1 MQLTPFQTYFKSSSK
16 ILLRF
21 SLFLGVSA
29 FLLEGAIAPARAM
42 STTFSHLSANQQLF
56 AQATPSDDVIVDTE
70 PDGSNPTGS
79 DPQTS
84 DDPRFA
90 CQINQ
95 GQYTVMYLPE
105 SQPSQAYAWAV
116 PGVMGGGWSSERRC
130 SEISRRLE
138 SYRPDGLVEM
148 KTGFENGYN
157 TICVTTERV
166 PSCRIVLTV
175 PVGQDPQSTRDR
187 VFENLTVADSGQ
199 QTQGVVT
206 YQGNR
211 NRNILNQVGD
221 LLGIKIP
228 SSGNRNSVQRSSG
241 IDLRPFLAPS
251 DGGTGK
257 MLQGSSSRH
266 RSILSPDRFR

>member
-1 MQLTPFQTYFKSSSK
+1 MQLTPSQTYLKSSSK
-16 ILLRF
+16 LLLRF
-21 SLFLGVSA
+21 SLFLGASA
-29 FLLEGAIAPARAM
+29 FLLEGVVAPARAM
-42 STTFSHLSANQQLF
+42 SGASSRLPASQLRL
-56 AQATPSDDVIVDTE
+56 AQSTSSDDVIVDTE
-70 PDGSNPTGS
+70 PDGSNPTS
-79 DPQTS
+79 PDPQAS
-84 DDPRFA
+84 NDPRFA
-90 CQINQ
+90 CQVNQ

-105 SQPSQAYAWAV
+105 SQASMAYPWAV

-175 PVGQDPQSTRDR
+175 PGGQDPQSTRDR

-211 NRNILNQVGD
+211 NNNILNQVGD

-251 DGGTGK
+251 DGGTGA
-257 MLQGSSSRH
+257 MLRKSSSRG
-266 RSILSPDRFR
+266 SMLSPDRFR

>member
-1 MQLTPFQTYFKSSSK
+1 MQLTPFQTYLKSSSK
-16 ILLRF
+16 LLLKL
-21 SLFLGVSA
+21 SLLLSA
-29 FLLEGAIAPARAM
+29 SVFAVEGAIAPARAAFVN
-42 STTFSHLSANQQLF
+42 SSSPQRLAQTTS
-56 AQATPSDDVIVDTE
+56 SDDVVVDTE
-70 PDGSNPTGS
+70 PDDSNPTGS
-79 DPQTS
+79 DPQAS
-84 DDPRFA
+84 NDPRFA

-105 SQPSQAYAWAV
+105 SQPNQAYAWAV

-175 PVGQDPQSTRDR
+175 PVGQDPRSTRDR

-199 QTQGVVT
+199 QTQGVAT
-206 YQGNR
+206 YRGNR
-211 NRNILNQVGD
+211 NSNVLNQVGD

-228 SSGNRNSVQRSSG
+228 SSSNRNSVRRTSG
-241 IDLRPFLAPS
+241 IDLRPFLAPA
-251 DGGTGK
+251 DGGTGA
-257 MLQGSSSRH
+257 MLRSSTRT